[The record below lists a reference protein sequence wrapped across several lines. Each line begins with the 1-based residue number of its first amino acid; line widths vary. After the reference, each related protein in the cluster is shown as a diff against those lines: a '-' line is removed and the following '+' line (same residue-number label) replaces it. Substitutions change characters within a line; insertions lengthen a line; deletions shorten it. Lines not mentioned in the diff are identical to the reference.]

1 MHYRFQKFTTI
12 YPEFVQPFVSQL
24 PDYERLGYVQLYDKY
39 IQQHYGWSDYYARNF
54 KALGHEAQEVFVNFE
69 HLQKLWAKEHDVRYT
84 RRGWFYEIVLGQVK
98 MFQPTVIFLEDT
110 YVFNRSFRQQLR
122 EVCKQPVTLV
132 GWRAAP
138 TEDYADLRDFDL
150 LLSCGPHFVERM
162 REAEINAELL
172 YHAFEPDVL
181 AAVPPIANRDVDF
194 SFVGSLVLDRGFHN
208 DRYNLVEA
216 LMDPTP
222 LQVWGQIS
230 TALPDSRRAKAV
242 AALSY
247 KATRV
252 LESLGVSDK
261 LNRKMRQASEKIAH
275 GRQPQTIQDSY
286 GERFHDA
293 VFGLNNFEILGRS
306 RITLNKHIDCA
317 ENYAGN
323 ARLFE
328 ATGMGACLLTD
339 WKVNLGDIFEPD
351 VEVVTFKSAEECVEK
366 ARYLLDHEEERQA
379 IAAAGQRRILSDHT
393 YAQRALRLNE
403 LILRTLSRKAQVVST
418 NS

>member
-24 PDYERLGYVQLYDKY
+24 PDYDRLGYAQLYDKY

-54 KALGHEAQEVFVNFE
+54 KALGHEAQEIFVNFE
-69 HLQKLWAKEHDVRYT
+69 HLQKLWAKAHDVRYT
-84 RRGWFYEIVLGQVK
+84 RRRWFYEIVLDQVRL
-98 MFQPTVIFLEDT
+98 FQPTVIFLEDT

-122 EVCKQPVTLV
+122 EACKQPVTLV

-138 TEDYADLRDFDL
+138 TEDYSDLRDFDL

-162 REAEINAELL
+162 REAGINAELL

-194 SFVGSLVLDRGFHN
+194 SFVGSLVLGDGFHN
-208 DRYNLVEA
+208 DRYDLVAA
-216 LMDPTP
+216 LMETTP
-222 LQVWGQIS
+222 LQVWGYIS
-230 TALPDSRRAKAV
+230 SRSSESRRARAV
-242 AALSY
+242 TALTH

-252 LESLGVSDK
+252 LETFGVTGELNQK
-261 LNRKMRQASEKIAH
+261 LRLAGDKIAQ
-275 GRQPQTIQDSY
+275 GRPPETIQDRY
-286 GERFHDA
+286 PDRFHA
-293 VFGLNNFEILGRS
+293 SVFGLNNFSILGRS

-351 VEVVTFKSAEECVEK
+351 VEVVTYKSDEECIEK
-366 ARYLLDHEEERQA
+366 ARYLLDHDEERQA

-403 LILRTLSRKAQVVST
+403 IILRTLSKKAQVVST

>member
-12 YPEFVQPFVSQL
+12 YPEFVQPFVSQH
-24 PDYERLGYVQLYDKY
+24 PDYDRLTYAELYDLF

-54 KALGHEAQEVFVNFE
+54 EALGHEAQEVFVNFE
-69 HLQKLWAKEHDVRYT
+69 HLQKLWAKEHDVSYT
-84 RRGWFYEIVLGQVK
+84 RRGWLYEIVLAQVK
-98 MFQPTVIFLEDT
+98 AFQPTVVFLEDT
-110 YVFNRSFRQQLR
+110 YIFDRAFRQQLR
-122 EVCKQPVTLV
+122 EACKQPVTLV

-138 TEDYADLRDFDL
+138 TEDYSDLRDFDL
-150 LLSCGPHFVERM
+150 LLSCGPHFVDRM
-162 REAEINAELL
+162 REAGINAELI
-172 YHAFEPDVL
+172 YHAFEPAVL
-181 AAVPPIANRDVDF
+181 DAVRPIAGPDVDF
-194 SFVGSLVLDRGFHN
+194 SFVGSLVLGDGFHN
-208 DRYNLVEA
+208 DRYSLVA
-216 LMDPTP
+216 DLMKSTP
-222 LQVWGQIS
+222 LQVWGYIS
-230 TALPDSRRAKAV
+230 QPTPESHSGKAV
-242 AALSY
+242 TTLTH

-252 LESLGVSDK
+252 LETLGVSGEF
-261 LNRKMRQASEKIAH
+261 NRKLKQAGDRIVQ
-275 GRQPQTIQDSY
+275 GRPPQTIQDRY
-286 GERFHDA
+286 PDRFHPP

-306 RITLNKHIDCA
+306 RMTLNKHIDCA

-351 VEVVTFKSAEECVEK
+351 VEVVTYRTAEECIEK
-366 ARYLLDHEEERQA
+366 ATYLLEHEKERQA

-403 LILRTLSRKAQVVST
+403 VILRTLTRKAQLVSV